1 MKIRCTAIGDLEH
14 EGMLLKN
21 SAIIEFKTIEGIKEF
36 AKYFCQ
42 DVEIKII
49 LDERGKNE

>member
-14 EGMLLKN
+14 EGIILKQ
-21 SAIIEFKTIEGIKEF
+21 SAIIEFKSISDIKEF

-49 LDERGKNE
+49 LDERGKE